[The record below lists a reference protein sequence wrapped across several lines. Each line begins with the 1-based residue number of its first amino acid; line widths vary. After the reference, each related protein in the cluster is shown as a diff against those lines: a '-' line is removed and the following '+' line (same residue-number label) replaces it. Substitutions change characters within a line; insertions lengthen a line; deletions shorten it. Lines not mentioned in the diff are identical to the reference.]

1 MDHATPEGVFRIGA
15 RRYISSPLRE
25 RRAAAVFGPES
36 AGGGNAFAKAIRE
49 LSSEDEEPADSLD
62 RGPIVFKDG
71 IFQIDLSENRTE
83 SELDPAL
90 KGLIDSIL
98 GG

>member
-1 MDHATPEGVFRIGA
+1 MEHTAPEGVYRIGA
-15 RRYISSPLRE
+15 RRYSSPSLRE
-25 RRAAAVFGPES
+25 SRAASLFGPEEP
-36 AGGGNAFAKAIRE
+36 GRENALGRALRE
-49 LSSEDEEPADSLD
+49 LSSEDEEPAEAME

-71 IFQIDLSENRTE
+71 VFQIDLSANHGAPD
-83 SELDPAL
+83 LDPAL

>member
-1 MDHATPEGVFRIGA
+1 M
-15 RRYISSPLRE
+15 
-25 RRAAAVFGPES
+25 
-36 AGGGNAFAKAIRE
+36 AKAIRE
-49 LSSEDEEPADSLD
+49 LSSEDEEPADAQE

-71 IFQIDLSENRTE
+71 IFQIDLSADRGEP
-83 SELDPAL
+83 ELDPAL